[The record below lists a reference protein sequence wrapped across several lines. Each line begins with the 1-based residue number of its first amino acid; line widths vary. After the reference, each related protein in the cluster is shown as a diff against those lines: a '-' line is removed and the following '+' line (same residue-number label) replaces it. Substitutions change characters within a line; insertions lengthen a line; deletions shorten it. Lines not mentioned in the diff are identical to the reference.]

1 MSLTSFK
8 KPCTPSN
15 YITNDL
21 SALRDCTLPMVNR
34 STGQIDEAWDR
45 YNYQMSRAGRDAD
58 VLSQEQKR
66 YLETTILESLQWE
79 SMYQYAIDTQDIGPG
94 LTEYK
99 FRKNNL
105 PPAPDVTQTF
115 ENGTNVVVTGS
126 ETTVRLYGLQY
137 DLHLDKVTLD
147 AGNRTSGALAN
158 YTPGVQTNQIDEIT
172 RNLVDWWN
180 HWIFWGSAY
189 DGFTKDLGVLGIC
202 NYTGLTNI
210 TPTDTTL
217 TSAGDVVKL
226 VAEMENGLYESKIKK
241 KGNVVQVHLSPKV
254 YAKANSLLNTIGQ
267 SDLYFLQQRYGAE
280 NVMPNPYI
288 LEATSET
295 TSTGA
300 ALVGI
305 KLPAKYNKVVTP
317 YPLAFYPKTSS
328 DLGWDA
334 KILVYG
340 GVVLER
346 PEAWCYE
353 SSLTVA

>member
-1 MSLTSFK
+1 MSLISFK
-8 KPCTPSN
+8 MPCTEAN

-21 SALRDCTLPMVNR
+21 SALRDTVLPTINR
-34 STGQIDEAWDR
+34 QTGQIDHAWDR
-45 YNYQMSRAGRDAD
+45 FNAQMARAGRDAD
-58 VLSQEQKR
+58 VLNEAQKT
-66 YLETTILESLQWE
+66 YLENMILESLQWE
-79 SMYQYAIDTQDIGPG
+79 SMYQVAIDTQDIGPG
-94 LTEYK
+94 LTKYE
-99 FRKNNL
+99 FRKNNAV
-105 PPAPDVTQTF
+105 PAPDITQTF
-115 ENGTNVVVTGS
+115 ESGTNVVVTGTD
-126 ETTVRLYGLQY
+126 TTVKLYGLQY
-137 DLHLDKVTLD
+137 DIHLDKVTLD
-147 AGNRTSGALAN
+147 AGNRTSGAKVN
-158 YTPGVQTNQIDEIT
+158 YTPGIQTNQIDEIT

-217 TSAGDVVKL
+217 TTAGDIVKL
-226 VAEMENGLYESKIKK
+226 VGEMENGLYESKIKK
-241 KGNVVQVHLSPKV
+241 KGNTVQVHLSPKV
-254 YAKANSLLNTIGQ
+254 YAKANTLYNSFGK
-267 SDLYFLQQRYGAE
+267 SDLDFLREKYGTA

-305 KLPAKYNKVVTP
+305 KLPAKYNKVATP

-328 DLGWDA
+328 DLGWNA